1 MTFAKLLPLT
11 MVVLSVGAAGV
22 YALDGDWRHMVYWLA
37 AGVLTLAVTT
47 F

>member
-1 MTFAKLLPLT
+1 MTRVLPLV
-11 MVVLSVGAAGV
+11 MVALSVGAACV